1 MSTAGAAAY
10 YDFQGLAALRS
21 DALQRP
27 SQAIGEVAAQF
38 ESLFVQ
44 MMLKSMRDATIKG
57 GLFDSNQMDTY
68 QSMYDQQ
75 VSLHLSTQGG
85 LGLSEIL
92 VEQLEGRA
100 GTSAAAERSDKVTE
114 LARLLPGARE
124 QAAPEMPLTPA
135 QMPARATAAPR
146 AEAPSAQ
153 YGATRQP
160 PLVPEFVPARA
171 ASAVRGERPG
181 QFAPRSPEEFIRGIW
196 EHAVGAANRLGVEPQ
211 VLVAQSALETGWGRK
226 VIRSS
231 SGDSSFNLFGIK
243 AGNEWQG
250 DAATVRTLEFRDGVA
265 ALEKA
270 AFRVYDSLAGSFDDY
285 VDFLSGNPR
294 YQSALESAP
303 DSRAFLRGLQDAG
316 YATDP
321 AYAEKI
327 LSIINTEA
335 YDAIFSELKNSASLS
350 LR

>member
-1 MSTAGAAAY
+1 MSTAQAAAY

-100 GTSAAAERSDKVTE
+100 GTSAAAERSDNVTE

-135 QMPARATAAPR
+135 QIPARAAAAALVEQSGSQPG
-146 AEAPSAQ
+146 ES
-153 YGATRQP
+153 RQP
-160 PLVPEFVPARA
+160 PAYVPARA
-171 ASAVRGERPG
+171 ATAVRGESTG
-181 QFAPRSPEEFIRGIW
+181 TFAPQSPEEFIRGIW
-196 EHAVGAANRLGVEPQ
+196 EHAVGAADRLGVEPQ

-226 VIRSS
+226 VIRSA

-243 AGNEWQG
+243 AGSEWQG
-250 DAATVRTLEFRDGVA
+250 DATTVRTLEFRDGVA

-327 LSIINTEA
+327 LSIINTDA
-335 YDAIFSELKNSASLS
+335 YDAVFSELKNSASLS